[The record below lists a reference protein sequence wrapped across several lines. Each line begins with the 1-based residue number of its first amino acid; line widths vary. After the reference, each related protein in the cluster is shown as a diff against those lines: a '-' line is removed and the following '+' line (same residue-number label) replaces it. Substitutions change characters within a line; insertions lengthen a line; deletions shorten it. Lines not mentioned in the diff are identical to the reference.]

1 MTCTHTRTDRHFEK
15 ESGPKH
21 SLGPLKILRQEIRKY
36 EKMENSWNEP
46 YQRKDYFSSMTV
58 DEIRIKFRFNTRMI
72 DSKFNFKN
80 KNNYRTEMFQCDS
93 CIKSIESQTH
103 LLWCPAYENLREGKS
118 LNSDKD
124 LVKYIQEVLII
135 RDKLNLDR

>member
-1 MTCTHTRTDRHFEK
+1 MQHFEKKSKSIRPNRRTDRHFEK

-21 SLGPLKILRQEIRKY
+21 SLGPLKILRQETRMY
-36 EKMENSWNEP
+36 EKMENSWDEP

-93 CIKSIESQTH
+93 CRKSIESQTH

-118 LNSDKD
+118 LIFDKD
-124 LVKYIQEVLII
+124 LVK
-135 RDKLNLDR
+135 DKT